1 MQCEKVQNS
10 FAAMAPKLDQA
21 RLGPSGT
28 MDRLDKPNHVMC
40 NK

>member
-1 MQCEKVQNS
+1 MLLWNL
-10 FAAMAPKLDQA
+10 FFNGPTLAPKLDQA